1 MEINKLK
8 TILSS
13 SISPKVSDD
22 GKNKLASVMI
32 VIYGLK
38 PNIIM
43 TEKPDTMNFHA
54 GEISFPGGKYDEG
67 DDDLLDTAL
76 RETREEIGLDISR
89 KKVIGQLK
97 PVSTL
102 NSGFKIIPFVSI
114 LDKVPHLVPNSEVK
128 AILHIQMIPFLKT
141 LADDSD
147 PKHKSIQEM
156 YTFTFK
162 NKIVWG
168 ASARMLKQIADLM
181 SNQNLI
187 E

>member
-76 RETREEIGLDISR
+76 RETRE
-89 KKVIGQLK
+89 
-97 PVSTL
+97 
-102 NSGFKIIPFVSI
+102 
-114 LDKVPHLVPNSEVK
+114 
-128 AILHIQMIPFLKT
+128 
-141 LADDSD
+141 
-147 PKHKSIQEM
+147 
-156 YTFTFK
+156 
-162 NKIVWG
+162 
-168 ASARMLKQIADLM
+168 
-181 SNQNLI
+181 
-187 E
+187 